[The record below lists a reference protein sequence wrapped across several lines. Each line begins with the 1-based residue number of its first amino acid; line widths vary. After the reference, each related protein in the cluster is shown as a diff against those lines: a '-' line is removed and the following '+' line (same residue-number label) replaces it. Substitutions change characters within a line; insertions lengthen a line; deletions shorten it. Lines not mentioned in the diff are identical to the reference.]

1 MNIKKQYKEI
11 FIKSLSINKKD
22 FREDLKFGELSNWDS
37 VGHMTLISTLEDTF
51 DISIQAE
58 DIIEFNSFRKGLKI
72 LKKYKLK
79 KLKKL

>member
-1 MNIKKQYKEI
+1 MNFKKKYKEI

-22 FREDLKFGELSNWDS
+22 FREDLKFGELSKWDS

-51 DISIQAE
+51 DITIQAE
-58 DIIEFNSFRKGLKI
+58 DIIEFNSFKNGLKV

-79 KLKKL
+79 

>member
-1 MNIKKQYKEI
+1 MNLKKKYKEI

-22 FREDLKFGELSNWDS
+22 FREDLKFGELSKWDS

-51 DISIQAE
+51 DITIQAE
-58 DIIEFNSFRKGLKI
+58 DIIEFNSFKKGLKV

-79 KLKKL
+79 

>member
-51 DISIQAE
+51 DISIKAE
-58 DIIEFNSFRKGLKI
+58 DIIEFNSFKKGLKI

-79 KLKKL
+79 

>member
-37 VGHMTLISTLEDTF
+37 VGHMTLISTLENTF

-58 DIIEFNSFRKGLKI
+58 DIIEFNSFKKGLKI

-79 KLKKL
+79 

>member
-1 MNIKKQYKEI
+1 MNIRKQYKEI

-37 VGHMTLISTLEDTF
+37 VGHMTLISTLEDRF

-58 DIIEFNSFRKGLKI
+58 DIIEFNSFKKGLKI

-79 KLKKL
+79 

>member
-1 MNIKKQYKEI
+1 MNIKKKYTEI
-11 FIKSLSINKKD
+11 FIKSLSMNKKD

-37 VGHMTLISTLEDTF
+37 VGHMTLISTLEDRF

-58 DIIEFNSFRKGLKI
+58 DIIEFNSFKKGLKI

-79 KLKKL
+79 

>member
-11 FIKSLSINKKD
+11 FIESLSINKKD

-37 VGHMTLISTLEDTF
+37 VGHMTLISTLENTF

-58 DIIEFNSFRKGLKI
+58 DIIEFNSFKKGLKI

-79 KLKKL
+79 

>member
-1 MNIKKQYKEI
+1 MNIKRKYIEI

-22 FREDLKFGELSNWDS
+22 FREDLKYGESSKWDS

-51 DISIQAE
+51 NISIQAE
-58 DIIEFNSFRKGLKI
+58 DVIEFNSFKKGLKI

-79 KLKKL
+79 

>member
-1 MNIKKQYKEI
+1 MNIKRKYIEI

-22 FREDLKFGELSNWDS
+22 FREDLEYGESSKWDS

-51 DISIQAE
+51 NISIKAE
-58 DIIEFNSFRKGLKI
+58 DVIEFNSFKKGLKI

-79 KLKKL
+79 

>member
-1 MNIKKQYKEI
+1 MNIRKKYKEI

-37 VGHMTLISTLEDTF
+37 VGHMTLISTLEGTF

-58 DIIEFNSFRKGLKI
+58 DIIEFNSFKKGLKI

-79 KLKKL
+79 

>member
-37 VGHMTLISTLEDTF
+37 VGHMTLISTLEDRF

-58 DIIEFNSFRKGLKI
+58 DIIEFNSFKKGLKI

-79 KLKKL
+79 

>member
-1 MNIKKQYKEI
+1 MNIKKKYEEI

-22 FREDLKFGELSNWDS
+22 FKEDLKFGELSKWDS

-58 DIIEFNSFRKGLKI
+58 DIIEFKSFKKGLKI

-79 KLKKL
+79 

>member
-1 MNIKKQYKEI
+1 MNIRKQYKEI

-37 VGHMTLISTLEDTF
+37 VGHMTLISTLENTF

-58 DIIEFNSFRKGLKI
+58 DIIEFNSFKKGLKI

-79 KLKKL
+79 

>member
-1 MNIKKQYKEI
+1 MNIKRKYIEI

-22 FREDLKFGELSNWDS
+22 FKEDLKYGESSKWDS

-51 DISIQAE
+51 NISIQAE
-58 DIIEFNSFRKGLKI
+58 DVIEFNSFKKGLKI

-79 KLKKL
+79 

>member
-1 MNIKKQYKEI
+1 MFDEKYKEI

-22 FREDLKFGELSNWDS
+22 FREDLKFGELSKWDS

-51 DISIQAE
+51 DITIQAE
-58 DIIEFNSFRKGLKI
+58 DIIEFNSFKKGLKV

-79 KLKKL
+79 

>member
-1 MNIKKQYKEI
+1 MDIKGKYIEI
-11 FIKSLSINKKD
+11 FIKSLSIKKKD
-22 FREDLKFGELSNWDS
+22 FSEDLKFGELSKWDS

-58 DIIEFNSFRKGLKI
+58 DIIEFNSFKKGLKI

-79 KLKKL
+79 

>member
-11 FIKSLSINKKD
+11 FIESLSINKKD

-58 DIIEFNSFRKGLKI
+58 DIIEFNSFKKGLKI

-79 KLKKL
+79 

>member
-37 VGHMTLISTLEDTF
+37 EGHMTLISTLENTF

-58 DIIEFNSFRKGLKI
+58 DIIEFNSFKKGLKI

-79 KLKKL
+79 